1 MKQRIKKHNLGFK
14 VEIDAFLANPVDS
27 ENEKKQQKEQQK

>member
-1 MKQRIKKHNLGFK
+1 LKQRIKKHNLGFK

-27 ENEKKQQKEQQK
+27 EAEIEEEK